1 MRFYYTLLC
10 FITLIYLFSG
20 HRFRTYFD
28 FGYVALDI
36 LYVFPEDTGTFT
48 VVARNSMG
56 EATLSKQI
64 YVQGTS

>member
-1 MRFYYTLLC
+1 M
-10 FITLIYLFSG
+10 ISG

-36 LYVFPEDTGTFT
+36 LYVFAEDTGTFT
-48 VVARNSMG
+48 VVARNSLG

-64 YVQGTS
+64 YVQGKLVPYFMLL